1 MMKHKI
7 RNRVKKKIVI
17 NPKYV
22 FAVLTILCLV
32 LIFLSYKF
40 SDTFAPVKNVIGT
53 IVTPM
58 QKGINDFGDY
68 ISEKAQHL
76 SDMDDL
82 IKENQALR
90 DEINDL
96 KNTNQIL
103 NQEKYELTNYRE
115 LYKLDGLYD
124 QYPKVAAK
132 VISKEPSNYSSEFI
146 IDKGED
152 DGILKD
158 MNVLA
163 GNGLVGIVVETG
175 TNWARVRSIIDDA
188 SKVSGMFLKT
198 SDTCIVSGDLEL
210 IDKGYINVNQISMDA
225 QIYDNYEIV
234 TSYISDK
241 YLPGILVGYVSDIGV
256 DSTKL
261 AQECRLTPVVD
272 FQHLEAVLIIT
283 QLREDY
289 DGISEVFR
297 SDN

>member
-1 MMKHKI
+1 MRHKI
-7 RNRVKKKIVI
+7 KNRVKKKIVI

-22 FAVLTILCLV
+22 FAVLTAICLILIL
-32 LIFLSYKF
+32 LSYKF
-40 SDTFAPVKNVIGT
+40 SDTFAPLKSAIGT

-68 ISEKAQHL
+68 LSEKAQHL

-82 IKENQALR
+82 IEENKALKA
-90 DEINDL
+90 EIDDL

-124 QYPKVAAK
+124 QYEKVAAK
-132 VISKEPSNYSSEFI
+132 VISKEPNSYSNEFI
-146 IDKGED
+146 IDKGES
-152 DGILKD
+152 DGIYKD

-163 GNGLVGIVVETG
+163 GNGLAGIVIETG
-175 TNWARVRSIIDDA
+175 SNWARVRSIIDDS

-210 IDKGYINVNQISMDA
+210 IDKGYINVGQISMDA
-225 QIYDNYEIV
+225 QIYENYEVV

-241 YLPGILVGYVSDIGV
+241 YLPGILIGYVSDIGV
-256 DSTKL
+256 DSKKL
-261 AQECRLTPVVD
+261 AQECKLTPVVD
-272 FQHLEAVLIIT
+272 FEHLEAVLIIT
-283 QLREDY
+283 ELRENY